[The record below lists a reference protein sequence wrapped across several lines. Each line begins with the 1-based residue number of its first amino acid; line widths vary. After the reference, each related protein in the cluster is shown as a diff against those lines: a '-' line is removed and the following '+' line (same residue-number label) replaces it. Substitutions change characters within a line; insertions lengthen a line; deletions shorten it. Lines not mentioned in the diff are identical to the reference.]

1 MTELLSAVNCVHRQH
16 RTVECSYVMLKCC
29 IQYSMTVH
37 NKEKIMSYKKTINC
51 VDKWNNG
58 VILVIEQIKQG
69 TIKNNKIGRAHV

>member
-1 MTELLSAVNCVHRQH
+1 
-16 RTVECSYVMLKCC
+16 MLNCC

-69 TIKNNKIGRAHV
+69 TIKNNKKYDNQYNTIVTMIFLEK